1 MKPDGV
7 TMETTEPTEGAAGVA
22 EPSEPLQ
29 ENIPEQAPSQPE
41 EIANDAAPG
50 AVPKA
55 NVKPVA
61 AKIKPKAV
69 ASKTQPTAN
78 SAGASGS
85 ISRPGAA
92 AHRTVND
99 IRSSNSVTA
108 AAVKK
113 TTTTAAAKSSS
124 AGTVP
129 KRPVGVAAVS
139 SAVKNPTRVPD
150 KKPVG
155 PARTT
160 SVAASTV
167 TNGTKPTTVNGTA
180 KKRPGA
186 ETVNVA
192 RPKTTVSTSRP
203 AAYIAP
209 KPSTSTTTKAAASA
223 VSKTTRPATGPST
236 SRPASTTAR
245 PTTAAV
251 KPSTTAAAKTAAS
264 RVTTASS
271 AGRTTA
277 AQPPKTVAAKKD
289 VSRPPSA
296 AAAKKPATATTSA
309 ATRKPEASKP
319 AATVR
324 INSASK
330 WSATAKTADTKVSQT
345 KSQQPVKS
353 TPSKKPV
360 TAVQLPAHNKL
371 PLGRT
376 PPASPANKPANSTT
390 PQTKRG
396 TKPTQAV
403 TPFTAAKKTVVTNTT
418 TPAVGAQSC
427 ASAAVAAATVLAERQ
442 MEATVSSA
450 QESSLA
456 STAPEEVPAPVL
468 ARDTTLEVVPQETAQ
483 NHAAASCPPQSPV
496 GTALP
501 HTSPPQEQLESS
513 VPLLTTQEQTPATAE
528 PTLPPVASPPDLS
541 EEPVY
546 LLTDQTSSTSKAL
559 PAATN
564 AITLI
569 APPTNLNEVED
580 EEEREGSQQVSVS
593 EMSGTTQ
600 PTEES
605 RPGSAGPI
613 GGSAWRAGGAL
624 LSELDSEEVSGS
636 QQGASELSAPGVLEG
651 TESMDDL
658 GDGSLKG
665 AIDMEGASAGSPD
678 FEKVPDIPVNDFD
691 EDEDEDD
698 DDDRV
703 CDMDV
708 GSERADE
715 PQRPRHDNDVDDD
728 EEDEDVEMASE
739 GVTESGLESYGNADE
754 DDFAEDE
761 RLDNLNRVAQPPP
774 PPPLLPSAPAA
785 QWDQPNPFAD
795 PWAELLQPQ
804 QALEHVSQPA
814 QVAGAAAASP
824 LVDPWQAES
833 ETPTQ
838 TPALAQAWLE
848 LGCGPF
854 APENQEV
861 PHHSSVKDE
870 PQNLE
875 AQMYMDQ
882 SSTVPMQTL
891 VPAPPSAPG
900 MSLSSTLSSE
910 TSTPEE
916 LGDYSRDGKFQP
928 QDAQAV
934 VLSPQPDL
942 DYQDM
947 GIHLE
952 RGDGEGEEEPEA
964 VTLPADEVMGGP
976 ATAPTS
982 NPTSSSVTEDE
993 ASDTE
998 GEAQLDDSLECPAVS
1013 NIIFD
1018 SQPAAQRC
1026 LSTVEEGEEAEVEG
1040 VEGGAGEDTTPPSA
1054 TSLASYGFDTMTTA
1068 SNSNAQSTG
1077 ESCIKSPGIF
1087 SLEELPEEAKDPC
1100 LNPQPHLQPCL
1111 SEQQYIECGKQEAE
1125 SAEHVREEVPGPEE
1139 ALDPLSTPSTL
1150 QQPEEN
1156 PDDIQPPYY
1165 SAICEK
1171 TENSFAGFTALPH
1184 PHRRDHAAYPRTY
1197 CDIVKPHSAAVTPPK
1212 LTCADLPPRSLGQ
1225 QALSPQLR
1233 RLEQHQRQLLELQ
1246 QRREQQSRPLE
1257 EAEQERKR
1265 REEEEQRK
1273 KKEEAEEEIKRN
1285 KEEVERKMREQAE
1298 VTKKEEEELEQ
1309 RRDLELQLQ
1318 QQQEE
1323 LKQRQQIMQWQQELQ
1338 QSNKGQTVLLSPSS
1352 GLCTIYEALENSD
1365 EEEAVNEEEEMKEL
1379 KPAKEKKQP
1388 RQEAPNKE
1396 TVNDFERVT
1405 SDEHRHGDSSPSTE
1419 TLPPLPDSPQTP
1431 SNPSH
1436 DRDGASPCPPESPER
1451 PPPLDLDWG
1460 KKVDIVQ
1467 QLINQTLLLNRD
1479 GCSSLLLLPGGA
1491 GGTLS
1496 PLESSLWPS
1505 LLPPL
1510 TPPSATVT
1518 SVSSFSPEATGSSPQ
1533 GEWTVVELETHH

>member
-1 MKPDGV
+1 
-7 TMETTEPTEGAAGVA
+7 METTEPTEAAA
-22 EPSEPLQ
+22 EAST
-29 ENIPEQAPSQPE
+29 QPAE
-41 EIANDAAPG
+41 AANDEAPG
-50 AVPKA
+50 AAPKA
-55 NVKPVA
+55 NGSSVA
-61 AKIKPKAV
+61 ADPKVKPKAV
-69 ASKTQPTAN
+69 ATKTQHTAK

-85 ISRPGAA
+85 NSRPGTFP
-92 AHRTVND
+92 HRTMND
-99 IRSSNSVTA
+99 VKTSGNSSA

-113 TTTTAAAKSSS
+113 TATAAKAAS
-124 AGTVP
+124 AAGAVP
-129 KRPVGVAAVS
+129 KRPMGAAAS
-139 SAVKNPTRVPD
+139 TTVKNQTRVPD

-155 PARTT
+155 PTRTT
-160 SVAASTV
+160 SVAAATV
-167 TNGTKPTTVNGTA
+167 TNGTKPTTVNGTT
-180 KKRPGA
+180 KKRPAA

-192 RPKTTVSTSRP
+192 RPKTTATTSRP
-203 AAYIAP
+203 TVSTAP
-209 KPSTSTTTKAAASA
+209 KPSTSTMTKAGGVA
-223 VSKTTRPATGPST
+223 VSKTTRPATAPST
-236 SRPASTTAR
+236 PRTTSTTSR
-245 PTTAAV
+245 PTTATT
-251 KPSTTAAAKTAAS
+251 KPSTTAKTAAS
-264 RVTTASS
+264 RATVAPST
-271 AGRTTA
+271 GKTTA

-296 AAAKKPATATTSA
+296 VAKRPTTATTSA
-309 ATRKPEASKP
+309 TTKKPEPSKP
-319 AATVR
+319 TTTVKL
-324 INSASK
+324 NSASK
-330 WSATAKTADTKVSQT
+330 LSATAKTTDPKASQSKT
-345 KSQQPVKS
+345 QQPAKPP
-353 TPSKKPV
+353 TKKPI
-360 TAVQLPAHNKL
+360 AVVRFPASNKP

-376 PPASPANKPANSTT
+376 PPASPVSKPANGSTS
-390 PQTKRG
+390 QAKRG

-403 TPFTAAKKTVVTNTT
+403 PPFTAARKTGVSNTT
-418 TPAVGAQSC
+418 TPAVEAQGA
-427 ASAAVAAATVLAERQ
+427 AGAAVAAAGAAVAAATAATILAETQAEALVALPQGSVLA
-442 MEATVSSA
+442 
-450 QESSLA
+450 A
-456 STAPEEVPAPVL
+456 SAPEEVPPPVL
-468 ARDTTLEVVPQETAQ
+468 AQDTPSEAVPQETAQ
-483 NHAAASCPPQSPV
+483 GHAAAPSPPQSPV
-496 GTALP
+496 TTALP
-501 HTSPPQEQLESS
+501 QTSPPQEQPESS
-513 VPLLTTQEQTPATAE
+513 APLLTMQEQIPAPAE
-528 PTLPPVASPPDLS
+528 TTSPPVASPPDLS
-541 EEPVY
+541 EESVY
-546 LLTDQTSSTSKAL
+546 LLTNQTPSTSKAP
-559 PAATN
+559 PAAAN
-564 AITLI
+564 AIPQV
-569 APPTNLNEVED
+569 APPTNLNEEED
-580 EEEREGSQQVSVS
+580 EEEREGSQLVSVS

-605 RPGSAGPI
+605 RPGSAGPV
-613 GGSAWRAGGAL
+613 GGSAWRASGAL
-624 LSELDSEEVSGS
+624 LSELDSEDVSGS

-678 FEKVPDIPVNDFD
+678 FERVPDIPVNDFD
-691 EDEDEDD
+691 EDEDDD
-698 DDDRV
+698 DDDNDRV

-708 GSERADE
+708 GSERTDE
-715 PQRPRHDNDVDDD
+715 PQRPRHDNDVDDE

-795 PWAELLQPQ
+795 PWAEPLQPQ
-804 QALEHVSQPA
+804 QVLEHVS

-824 LVDPWQAES
+824 LADPWQADS

-838 TPALAQAWLE
+838 APAQAWLE
-848 LGCGPF
+848 LGSAPF
-854 APENQEV
+854 VIENQEA
-861 PHHSSVKDE
+861 HHSSVRDN

-875 AQMYMDQ
+875 AQMYFDQ
-882 SSTVPMQTL
+882 SIPAPMQTL
-891 VPAPPSAPG
+891 APAPLSAPG

-916 LGDYSRDGKFQP
+916 LGDYNQDGRLQP
-928 QDAQAV
+928 QDTQAP

-942 DYQDM
+942 DYQDL

-952 RGDGEGEEEPEA
+952 KGDRDGDEEAEA
-964 VTLPADEVMGGP
+964 ETLPADEVLGGP
-976 ATAPTS
+976 ATAPAS
-982 NPTSSSVTEDE
+982 NPSSSSITEDE

-998 GEAQLDDSLECPAVS
+998 GEAQLDDSLETPVVS
-1013 NIIFD
+1013 HITFD
-1018 SQPAAQRC
+1018 SQPTTQRC
-1026 LSTVEEGEEAEVEG
+1026 LSTVAEGEEAEVE
-1040 VEGGAGEDTTPPSA
+1040 EGCVGEDTTPPSA

-1087 SLEELPEEAKDPC
+1087 SLEELPEEAKEPC
-1100 LNPQPHLQPCL
+1100 LIPQPHSQPCL
-1111 SEQQYIECGKQEAE
+1111 AEQQYIECGKQEAE
-1125 SAEHVREEVPGPEE
+1125 SVDLVREEEPGSEE
-1139 ALDPLSTPSTL
+1139 APDPSSTLCTL

-1197 CDIVKPHSAAVTPPK
+1197 CDIVKPLVASAAPPK
-1212 LTCADLPPRSLGQ
+1212 LTCADLPPRSLGG

-1233 RLEQHQRQLLELQ
+1233 RLEQHQRQLQELQ

-1257 EAEQERKR
+1257 EVEQERKR
-1265 REEEEQRK
+1265 REEEEQRR

-1285 KEEVERKMREQAE
+1285 KEEEEEERRRKEQAE
-1298 VTKKEEEELEQ
+1298 VTKKEEELKQ

-1318 QQQEE
+1318 QQQQE

-1338 QSNKGQTVLLSPSS
+1338 QSNKAQTVLLSPSS

-1365 EEEAVNEEEEMKEL
+1365 EEEAEDEEEGINELNLTKEQ
-1379 KPAKEKKQP
+1379 KDPE
-1388 RQEAPNKE
+1388 QETSNQGI
-1396 TVNDFERVT
+1396 DDDCERVT
-1405 SDEHRHGDSSPSTE
+1405 SDEHRDSSPSTE
-1419 TLPPLPDSPQTP
+1419 NPPPHPDSPQTP
-1431 SNPSH
+1431 STLSQ
-1436 DRDGASPCPPESPER
+1436 DGDSSSPCPPESPER

-1467 QLINQTLLLNRD
+1467 QLINQTLLLNGD
-1479 GCSSLLLLPGGA
+1479 GCSSLLLMPGGA

>member
-7 TMETTEPTEGAAGVA
+7 TMETTEPTEAAAVA
-22 EPSEPLQ
+22 EPSSLQ
-29 ENIPEQAPSQPE
+29 ENISEQALSQPDE
-41 EIANDAAPG
+41 AENDTAPG
-50 AVPKA
+50 AAPKT
-55 NVKPVA
+55 NGKPVA
-61 AKIKPKAV
+61 AEPKVKPKAV
-69 ASKTQPTAN
+69 AAPTQPTAK
-78 SAGASGS
+78 SAGASN
-85 ISRPGAA
+85 SRPGTAS
-92 AHRTVND
+92 HRTMND
-99 IRSSNSVTA
+99 IKSSNSSSTVR
-108 AAVKK
+108 K
-113 TTTTAAAKSSS
+113 TTAKASSS
-124 AGTVP
+124 AAGAVP

-139 SAVKNPTRVPD
+139 STFKNQTRVPD

-160 SVAASTV
+160 SAAAATA
-167 TNGTKPTTVNGTA
+167 TNGTKPTTANGTA

-186 ETVNVA
+186 ETVNVG
-192 RPKTTVSTSRP
+192 RPKTAATASRAAAST
-203 AAYIAP
+203 AP
-209 KPSTSTTTKAAASA
+209 KPSTSTTTKAASA
-223 VSKTTRPATGPST
+223 AASKTTRPATGPSA
-236 SRPASTTAR
+236 SRPASTTSRPNTATTKP
-245 PTTAAV
+245 PTTTGAT
-251 KPSTTAAAKTAAS
+251 KPSTITAAKTAPS
-264 RVTTASS
+264 RVTTAPST
-271 AGRTTA
+271 GRTTA

-296 AAAKKPATATTSA
+296 AVAKKPATATTSIA
-309 ATRKPEASKP
+309 VKKPEPSKP
-319 AATVR
+319 TAT
-324 INSASK
+324 IKLSSASK
-330 WSATAKTADTKVSQT
+330 WSTTAKAADPKVSQPKT
-345 KSQQPVKS
+345 QQPAKS

-360 TAVQLPAHNKL
+360 AAARFPALNKP

-376 PPASPANKPANSTT
+376 PPASPSNRPANSSTS
-390 PQTKRG
+390 QAKRS

-403 TPFTAAKKTVVTNTT
+403 SPFTAAKKTGVRSTT
-418 TPAVGAQSC
+418 TPDAEAQS
-427 ASAAVAAATVLAERQ
+427 AAGAAVATVAAATAVVALTETQ
-442 MEATVSSA
+442 TEVTVS

-456 STAPEEVPAPVL
+456 ASAPEEVPPPVL
-468 ARDTTLEVVPQETAQ
+468 VQDTTPEVIPQETVQ
-483 NHAAASCPPQSPV
+483 SHATAPSPPQSPV
-496 GTALP
+496 RTALP
-501 HTSPPQEQLESS
+501 QTSPPQEQLESS
-513 VPLLTTQEQTPATAE
+513 ASLLPTEEQIPVSAE
-528 PTLPPVASPPDLS
+528 SILPPVVSPPDLS
-541 EEPVY
+541 EESVY
-546 LLTDQTSSTSKAL
+546 LLTEQSPSTSKAL
-559 PAATN
+559 PAA
-564 AITLI
+564 AAVI
-569 APPTNLNEVED
+569 PQMVPSTNLNE
-580 EEEREGSQQVSVS
+580 EEEEEEEKRRGGRSQLVS
-593 EMSGTTQ
+593 EMSEMWNYTAHRG
-600 PTEES
+600 
-605 RPGSAGPI
+605 
-613 GGSAWRAGGAL
+613 
-624 LSELDSEEVSGS
+624 VSGV
-636 QQGASELSAPGVLEG
+636 QDRLDQWE
-651 TESMDDL
+651 ESMDDL

-715 PQRPRHDNDVDDD
+715 PQRPRHDNDVDDE

-774 PPPLLPSAPAA
+774 PPPLLPAAPAA

-795 PWAELLQPQ
+795 PWAEPLQPQ
-804 QALEHVSQPA
+804 QLLQHVSQPA
-814 QVAGAAAASP
+814 HMAGAASP
-824 LVDPWQAES
+824 LADPWQADS

-838 TPALAQAWLE
+838 TPAHAWLE
-848 LGCGPF
+848 LGSAPF
-854 APENQEV
+854 VADNPEV
-861 PHHSSVKDE
+861 PHHSCVKDE
-870 PQNLE
+870 PQNLVG
-875 AQMYMDQ
+875 QMYMDQ
-882 SSTVPMQTL
+882 SGPAPMQTL
-891 VPAPPSAPG
+891 APAPPSVPG

-916 LGDYSRDGKFQP
+916 LGDYNRDGKP
-928 QDAQAV
+928 QDTQAAL
-934 VLSPQPDL
+934 LSPQPDL
-942 DYQDM
+942 NYQDL

-952 RGDGEGEEEPEA
+952 RGDREAEEEAE
-964 VTLPADEVMGGP
+964 TLPADEVLGGP

-982 NPTSSSVTEDE
+982 NPSSSSVTEDE

-998 GEAQLDDSLECPAVS
+998 GEAQLDDSLESPAVS
-1013 NIIFD
+1013 HITFD
-1018 SQPAAQRC
+1018 SQPPAQRC
-1026 LSTVEEGEEAEVEG
+1026 LSTVEEGEEEG
-1040 VEGGAGEDTTPPSA
+1040 VAGEDTTPPSA
-1054 TSLASYGFDTMTTA
+1054 TSLASYGFDTTTTA

-1087 SLEELPEEAKDPC
+1087 SLEELPEEAKEPC
-1100 LNPQPHLQPCL
+1100 LILQPHAQPCL
-1111 SEQQYIECGKQEAE
+1111 AEQQYIDCGKQEAE
-1125 SAEHVREEVPGPEE
+1125 FVEHVGEEVPGPEE
-1139 ALDPLSTPSTL
+1139 ALDPSSTPSTL
-1150 QQPEEN
+1150 QPEEN
-1156 PDDIQPPYY
+1156 PDDVQPPYY

-1184 PHRRDHAAYPRTY
+1184 PHRRDHVVYPRAY
-1197 CDIVKPHSAAVTPPK
+1197 CDIVKPHGAVGATPK

-1225 QALSPQLR
+1225 KALSPQLR
-1233 RLEQHQRQLLELQ
+1233 RLEQHQRQLQELQ

-1257 EAEQERKR
+1257 EVEQERKR
-1265 REEEEQRK
+1265 REEEELRK

-1285 KEEVERKMREQAE
+1285 KEEEERKVRERME
-1298 VTKKEEEELEQ
+1298 EEEEKLRKEEELKQ

-1338 QSNKGQTVLLSPSS
+1338 QSNKAQTVLLSPSS

-1365 EEEAVNEEEEMKEL
+1365 EEEADDEDEEIEAL
-1379 KPAKEKKQP
+1379 NPAKEKKEP
-1388 RQEAPNKE
+1388 RQETANE
-1396 TVNDFERVT
+1396 EMDDDCERAT
-1405 SDEHRHGDSSPSTE
+1405 SDDDKHQDSSPSTS
-1419 TLPPLPDSPQTP
+1419 TPPPLPDSPQTL
-1431 SNPSH
+1431 SNPSQ
-1436 DRDGASPCPPESPER
+1436 DGESSSPCPPESPER

-1479 GCSSLLLLPGGA
+1479 SCSSLLLLPGGA

>member
-1 MKPDGV
+1 MIHKTLLFIIRCGELNDFV
-7 TMETTEPTEGAAGVA
+7 IFVF
-22 EPSEPLQ
+22 
-29 ENIPEQAPSQPE
+29 AP
-41 EIANDAAPG
+41 
-50 AVPKA
+50 
-55 NVKPVA
+55 
-61 AKIKPKAV
+61 
-69 ASKTQPTAN
+69 
-78 SAGASGS
+78 
-85 ISRPGAA
+85 
-92 AHRTVND
+92 
-99 IRSSNSVTA
+99 
-108 AAVKK
+108 
-113 TTTTAAAKSSS
+113 
-124 AGTVP
+124 
-129 KRPVGVAAVS
+129 
-139 SAVKNPTRVPD
+139 
-150 KKPVG
+150 
-155 PARTT
+155 
-160 SVAASTV
+160 
-167 TNGTKPTTVNGTA
+167 
-180 KKRPGA
+180 
-186 ETVNVA
+186 
-192 RPKTTVSTSRP
+192 
-203 AAYIAP
+203 
-209 KPSTSTTTKAAASA
+209 
-223 VSKTTRPATGPST
+223 
-236 SRPASTTAR
+236 
-245 PTTAAV
+245 
-251 KPSTTAAAKTAAS
+251 
-264 RVTTASS
+264 
-271 AGRTTA
+271 
-277 AQPPKTVAAKKD
+277 D
-289 VSRPPSA
+289 VSRQPSA
-296 AAAKKPATATTSA
+296 TVAKKPTTATTST

-319 AATVR
+319 TATVKV
-324 INSASK
+324 NSASK
-330 WSATAKTADTKVSQT
+330 WSTTAKTADTKVTQS

-360 TAVQLPAHNKL
+360 AAAQFPALNKL

-376 PPASPANKPANSTT
+376 PPASPATRPAHSTT
-390 PQTKRG
+390 PQAKRG

-403 TPFTAAKKTVVTNTT
+403 TPFTSAKKTVVTNTT
-418 TPAVGAQSC
+418 APAAEVQSC
-427 ASAAVAAATVLAERQ
+427 GSAAVAAATVLAERQ

-450 QESSLA
+450 HESSLA
-456 STAPEEVPAPVL
+456 ATASEEVPPQVL
-468 ARDTTLEVVPQETAQ
+468 AQDTTPEVVPQETAQ
-483 NHAAASCPPQSPV
+483 NHAAASSPSQSPV
-496 GTALP
+496 RTALP
-501 HTSPPQEQLESS
+501 HTSPPQEQIESS

-541 EEPVY
+541 EEPAY
-546 LLTDQTSSTSKAL
+546 LLTDQTPSTSKAL
-559 PAATN
+559 PSAASGIN
-564 AITLI
+564 QIV
-569 APPTNLNEVED
+569 PPTNLNEVED

-605 RPGSAGPI
+605 RPGSAGPV

-698 DDDRV
+698 DNDRV

-739 GVTESGLESYGNADE
+739 GITESGLESYGNADE

-795 PWAELLQPQ
+795 PWAEPLQPQ
-804 QALEHVSQPA
+804 QVLEHASQP

-848 LGCGPF
+848 LGSGPF
-854 APENQEV
+854 ASENQDV
-861 PHHSSVKDE
+861 PDHSSVKDK

-928 QDAQAV
+928 QDVQAV

-942 DYQDM
+942 DYQDL

-964 VTLPADEVMGGP
+964 ETLPADEVMGGP

-1026 LSTVEEGEEAEVEG
+1026 LSTVEEGEEAEMEEVEG
-1040 VEGGAGEDTTPPSA
+1040 VAGEDTTPPSA

-1100 LNPQPHLQPCL
+1100 LIPQPHMQPCL

-1125 SAEHVREEVPGPEE
+1125 SAEHVREDVVGPEE
-1139 ALDPLSTPSTL
+1139 AIDPLSTLSTL

-1171 TENSFAGFTALPH
+1171 TENSFAGN
-1184 PHRRDHAAYPRTY
+1184 
-1197 CDIVKPHSAAVTPPK
+1197 V
-1212 LTCADLPPRSLGQ
+1212 
-1225 QALSPQLR
+1225 
-1233 RLEQHQRQLLELQ
+1233 
-1246 QRREQQSRPLE
+1246 
-1257 EAEQERKR
+1257 
-1265 REEEEQRK
+1265 
-1273 KKEEAEEEIKRN
+1273 
-1285 KEEVERKMREQAE
+1285 
-1298 VTKKEEEELEQ
+1298 
-1309 RRDLELQLQ
+1309 
-1318 QQQEE
+1318 
-1323 LKQRQQIMQWQQELQ
+1323 
-1338 QSNKGQTVLLSPSS
+1338 
-1352 GLCTIYEALENSD
+1352 
-1365 EEEAVNEEEEMKEL
+1365 
-1379 KPAKEKKQP
+1379 
-1388 RQEAPNKE
+1388 
-1396 TVNDFERVT
+1396 
-1405 SDEHRHGDSSPSTE
+1405 
-1419 TLPPLPDSPQTP
+1419 
-1431 SNPSH
+1431 
-1436 DRDGASPCPPESPER
+1436 
-1451 PPPLDLDWG
+1451 
-1460 KKVDIVQ
+1460 
-1467 QLINQTLLLNRD
+1467 
-1479 GCSSLLLLPGGA
+1479 
-1491 GGTLS
+1491 
-1496 PLESSLWPS
+1496 
-1505 LLPPL
+1505 
-1510 TPPSATVT
+1510 
-1518 SVSSFSPEATGSSPQ
+1518 
-1533 GEWTVVELETHH
+1533 